1 MFTVSFRASLQS
13 TLFIHIS
20 VKYFFSIR
28 MRKEQNIPVSLSHEK
43 EMKLGKLLL
52 RFPEV
57 ITR

>member
-1 MFTVSFRASLQS
+1 
-13 TLFIHIS
+13 
-20 VKYFFSIR
+20 VKYYFFIR